1 MNGQSFAKDVLE
13 NLPPSKDLV
22 TAWLD
27 THVPGD
33 NLSKADHNNLPEPSE
48 QSEAKAQDSSDNSQL
63 ILELNK
69 EKELREQLETML
81 KVEREEREKLE
92 KKLLFQQETATKEL
106 PNVQHSPHTTTDT
119 TIDDTPP
126 VTSRTNIR
134 YAITAKTTQ
143 INKQTN
149 LSNGIILSEQNCHTT
164 PPPFT
169 QPLSRAYRELDC
181 YHQCIACKPRLK
193 CPIINSRNFIKLI
206 KIDRYTCSYHR
217 RISFKLKKDSLQLTR
232 PPLRPKPCE
241 QAPHSVPHTSPK
253 PCEQAPHSV
262 PQTSPKPC
270 DQAPHSVPHTSHSE
284 PPVSPAGS
292 TASSIISVGQETNL
306 YSHPENPTDVED
318 DYIASPTP
326 SPLHEASPTPS
337 PLHEASPTP
346 SPLHEASP
354 TPSPLHEA
362 SPTPSP
368 LHEVSPTQANKNT
381 RPQPNSVQMQQGFNP
396 TTYRLL
402 PRTCGQP
409 SNRLKKKMKPRP
421 LAEIT
426 NKRAG
431 RRADPL
437 SVFDYSTPEGPKK
450 HRPTS
455 KVC

>member
-1 MNGQSFAKDVLE
+1 M
-13 NLPPSKDLV
+13 
-22 TAWLD
+22 
-27 THVPGD
+27 
-33 NLSKADHNNLPEPSE
+33 
-48 QSEAKAQDSSDNSQL
+48 
-63 ILELNK
+63 
-69 EKELREQLETML
+69 
-81 KVEREEREKLE
+81 
-92 KKLLFQQETATKEL
+92 
-106 PNVQHSPHTTTDT
+106 
-119 TIDDTPP
+119 
-126 VTSRTNIR
+126 TSRTNIR

-143 INKQTN
+143 INKQAN
-149 LSNGIILSEQNCHTT
+149 LSNRIILCEQKCHTT

-169 QPLSRAYRELDC
+169 QPLSRAYKELHC
-181 YHQCIACKPRLK
+181 HHQCIGCKPRLK
-193 CPIINSRNFIKLI
+193 CPVINSRNFIKLI

-217 RISFKLKKDSLQLTR
+217 RISFKLKKDSLPLTR
-232 PPLRPKPCE
+232 PPLRPNPRE

-262 PQTSPKPC
+262 PQTS
-270 DQAPHSVPHTSHSE
+270 HSE
-284 PPVSPAGS
+284 PPAVSPAGS

-306 YSHPENPTDVED
+306 YSHPTNPTDVED
-318 DYIASPTP
+318 DYTASPTP
-326 SPLHEASPTPS
+326 SPLHEASPTQ
-337 PLHEASPTP
+337 T
-346 SPLHEASP
+346 
-354 TPSPLHEA
+354 
-362 SPTPSP
+362 
-368 LHEVSPTQANKNT
+368 NKNT

-409 SNRLKKKMKPRP
+409 SNHLKKKMKPRP